1 MVKNFPNSFKKAYF
15 YENYADFNPKVKQNT
30 SLIEEK
36 NNEISSFHTTE
47 IDSGCTVL
55 RAKNDKDEA
64 QCFEHEVAQNVLQ
77 FHFCLKGQMNFKY
90 NEGSYTFPLN
100 EDHSML
106 LYNPAKEL
114 PIDVELS
121 PNTWLISVLISITK
135 FHALFSSDAN
145 HIPFLSPE
153 NSAKKYYDNQPFASS
168 IAVVL
173 SQILQSKIHDSIKAL
188 YIKGKVYELLSLY
201 FNKSE
206 DPSIEQCP
214 FLVDEENVR
223 KIRRAK
229 EIILERMTNPP
240 SLENLAVEIGL
251 SLKKLKDGF
260 KELYGDTVYAY
271 LLDHKMEEA
280 CRMLTTQKY
289 NVNEVGL
296 KLGYSTASHF
306 IAAFK
311 KKYGT
316 TPKKYLGSLS
326 S

>member
-1 MVKNFPNSFKKAYF
+1 M
-15 YENYADFNPKVKQNT
+15 Q
-30 SLIEEK
+30 EK
-36 NNEISSFHTTE
+36 NNEKSSFHTTQ
-47 IDSGCTVL
+47 IDQGFNVL
-55 RAKNDKDEA
+55 RAKNDTEQTQSFSQK
-64 QCFEHEVAQNVLQ
+64 VPQNVLQ
-77 FHFCLKGQMNFKY
+77 FHFCLKGQMNFNY
-90 NEGSYTFPLN
+90 NDGNYTFPLN

-114 PIDVELS
+114 PIEVEIS
-121 PNTWLISVLISITK
+121 SNTWLISVLISIKK
-135 FHALFSSDAN
+135 FHLLFSSDAD

-173 SQILQSKIHDSIKAL
+173 SQILQSKIHDSIRAL

-201 FNKSE
+201 FNKNQ

-214 FLVDEENVR
+214 FLIDEENVR

-229 EIILERMTNPP
+229 EIILQRMTNPP
-240 SLENLAVEIGL
+240 SLENLALEIGL
-251 SLKKLKDGF
+251 SLKKLKEGF
-260 KELYGDTVYAY
+260 KELYGDTVYSY

-280 CRMLTTQKY
+280 CRMLNTQKY

-296 KLGYSTASHF
+296 RLGYSTASHF

-316 TPKKYLGSLS
+316 TPKKYLGSVS

>member
-1 MVKNFPNSFKKAYF
+1 MK
-15 YENYADFNPKVKQNT
+15 
-30 SLIEEK
+30 EK
-36 NNEISSFHTTE
+36 NNEKSSFGITEISS
-47 IDSGCTVL
+47 GCYVL
-55 RAKNDKDEA
+55 RTKNDND
-64 QCFEHEVAQNVLQ
+64 QVQRLNHWVAQNFLQ
-77 FHFCLKGQMNFKY
+77 FHFCLNGQMNFNY
-90 NEGSYTFPLN
+90 NEGNYTFPLN

-121 PNTWLISVLISITK
+121 PNTWFVSILVSITE
-135 FHALFSSDAN
+135 FNALFSSDAD
-145 HIPFLSPE
+145 HIPFLSTE
-153 NSAKKYYDNQPFASS
+153 NVAKKYYDNQTFSSS

-201 FNKSE
+201 FNKNE

-223 KIRRAK
+223 KIRQAK

-251 SLKKLKDGF
+251 SLKKLKEGF

-280 CRMLTTQKY
+280 CRMLSSQKY

-296 KLGYSTASHF
+296 RLGYSTASHF

-316 TPKKYLGSLS
+316 TPKKYLGSVS

>member
-1 MVKNFPNSFKKAYF
+1 MEIKNDDK
-15 YENYADFNPKVKQNT
+15 
-30 SLIEEK
+30 
-36 NNEISSFHTTE
+36 SSFE
-47 IDSGCTVL
+47 ESVLDSGFTVL
-55 RAKNDKDEA
+55 RIKNDLQEA
-64 QCFEHEVAQNVLQ
+64 VKENYPVNQDFIQ
-77 FHFCLKGQMNFKY
+77 FHFCLKGQMNFVF
-90 NEGSYTFPLN
+90 NEGNYSFPVN

-106 LYNPAKEL
+106 LFNPLKPL
-114 PIDVELS
+114 PIEVELA
-121 PNTWLISVLISITK
+121 PNTWLVSVLISIAK
-135 FHALFSSDAN
+135 FHSLFSSDAD
-145 HIPFLSPE
+145 HISFLTPE
-153 NSAKKYYDNQPFASS
+153 NSTKKYYDNLPFTSS

-173 SQILQSKIHDSIKAL
+173 SQILQAKVHDSMKSL
-188 YIKGKVYELLSLY
+188 YFKGKVYELLSLY
-201 FNKSE
+201 FNKNE
-206 DPSIEQCP
+206 DPSLEQCP

-229 EIILERMTNPP
+229 DIILERMSDPP
-240 SLENLAVEIGL
+240 SLENLATEIGL
-251 SLKKLKDGF
+251 SLKKLKEGF
-260 KELYGDTVYAY
+260 KQLYGDTVFAY

-280 CRMLTTQKY
+280 RRMLDSQKF

>member
-1 MVKNFPNSFKKAYF
+1 M
-15 YENYADFNPKVKQNT
+15 ED
-30 SLIEEK
+30 K
-36 NNEISSFHTTE
+36 NNGKSSFETTE
-47 IDSGCTVL
+47 IGVGCVVL
-55 RAKNDKDEA
+55 RTKNDQDAVK
-64 QCFEHEVAQNVLQ
+64 HLTHHVAQDYLQ
-77 FHFCLKGQMNFKY
+77 FHFCLKGNLNFIY
-90 NEGSYTFPLN
+90 NEGSYTFPLYEN
-100 EDHSML
+100 HSML
-106 LYNPAKEL
+106 LYNPVKKL

-135 FHALFSSDAN
+135 FHALFSSDAD

-153 NSAKKYYDNQPFASS
+153 NSSKKFYDNQEFSSS

-206 DPSIEQCP
+206 DPSIAQCP

-223 KIRRAK
+223 KIRQAK
-229 EIILERMTNPP
+229 EIILERMTTPP
-240 SLENLAVEIGL
+240 SLESLAVEIVL
-251 SLKKLKDGF
+251 SLKKLKEGF

-280 CRMLTTQKY
+280 CRMLNSQKY

-316 TPKKYLGSLS
+316 TPKKYLGSVS